1 MLLSRLTIRSVG
13 GSANLRLAVV
23 SPFLDRRHGTER
35 CVVEQIERL
44 ARFHD
49 WQIHV
54 YCQRIEQLDC
64 FREDGEVRTPGK
76 DLPGIFWH
84 KIREFPGPH
93 LFQYLCWFA
102 ANYYRRW
109 RDFRSGN
116 FRPDIVYS
124 PGINCFDADAIAV
137 HITFHSFYRRVRQ
150 ELRFRKLPLRMW
162 PLSIHRRLYYRL
174 IMALEK
180 RIYRNG
186 EVSLAAVSRLT
197 AEALHS
203 DFGREDV
210 KIIHN
215 AVDAD
220 KFSPQAR
227 AGKRAAA
234 REKFGFGDGELVL
247 LLIGNDWKKKGL
259 DCLLDA
265 MAMEIDLPL
274 RLLLVGQDDPS
285 LYLSRIA
292 RLGLEGKV
300 VISKPSEDV
309 LSFYAAADIYT
320 GPSIDDAFGLPVIEA
335 MACGMVAI
343 TSAHSGVAELITD
356 SIDGFI
362 LKDSFDHGTL
372 ATLLRRLY
380 EKPAL
385 RARIGENAGQT
396 ARQYTWDRNASQT
409 KEFLEAALERKRSRS

>member
-1 MLLSRLTIRSVG
+1 M
-13 GSANLRLAVV
+13 RLAVV

-35 CVVEQIERL
+35 CIVEQIERL
-44 ARFHD
+44 ERFHN
-49 WQIHV
+49 WEIHV
-54 YCQRIEQLDC
+54 YCQRVEGLDC
-64 FREDGEVRTPGK
+64 LQKDFAVRKPGK

-84 KIREFPGPH
+84 KIPEFPGPH

-102 ANYYRRW
+102 ANHYRRW
-109 RDFRSGN
+109 RDFRSGG

-137 HITFHSFYRRVRQ
+137 HITFHSFYRRVRE
-150 ELRFRKLPLRMW
+150 ELRFRKLPMRMW
-162 PLSIHRRLYYRL
+162 PLSVHRRIYYRL
-174 IMALEK
+174 IMFLEK
-180 RIYRNG
+180 RIYRNPG
-186 EVSLAAVSRLT
+186 VSLAAVSRLT

-203 DFGREDV
+203 DFGRNDV
-210 KIIHN
+210 MVIYN
-215 AVDAD
+215 AVDTD

-227 AGKRAAA
+227 AGKRAAS
-234 REKFGFGDGELVL
+234 RGKFGFGDGDFVL

-274 RLLLVGQDDPS
+274 RVLLVGQDDPS

-292 RLGLEGKV
+292 RLGLEGKI
-300 VISKPSEDV
+300 VISGSSEDV

-320 GPSIDDAFGLPVIEA
+320 GPSLDDAFGLPAIEA

-356 SIDGFI
+356 SADGFV
-362 LKDSFDHGTL
+362 LKDSFDCRTL
-372 ATLLRRLY
+372 ANLLRQLY
-380 EKPAL
+380 EQPAL
-385 RARIGENAGQT
+385 RARVGENAAQT
-396 ARQYTWDRNASQT
+396 TRRYTWDRNASQT